1 MRQPKQ
7 TMHLICIFLCLVALY
22 ESWSLPLVVLFS
34 LPVGI
39 GGAMLTEMVSQQ
51 SGSIYMQIGI

>member
-1 MRQPKQ
+1 
-7 TMHLICIFLCLVALY
+7 MHLICIFLCLVALY